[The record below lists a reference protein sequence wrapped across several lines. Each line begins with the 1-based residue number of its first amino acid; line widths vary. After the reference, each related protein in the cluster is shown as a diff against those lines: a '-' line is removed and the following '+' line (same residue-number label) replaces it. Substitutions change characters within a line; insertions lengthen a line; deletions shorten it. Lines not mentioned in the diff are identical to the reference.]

1 MYVNNLILTVY
12 IYPVNIVIY
21 INDYVLKFIPVLH
34 IYIELIIYLL
44 MTCI

>member
-21 INDYVLKFIPVLH
+21 INDYVLKLPVLH